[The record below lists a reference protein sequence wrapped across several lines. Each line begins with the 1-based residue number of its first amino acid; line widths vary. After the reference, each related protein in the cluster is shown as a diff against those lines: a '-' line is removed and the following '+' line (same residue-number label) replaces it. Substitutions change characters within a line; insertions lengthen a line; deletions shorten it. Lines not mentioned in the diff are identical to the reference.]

1 MAIRPYGE
9 GGVKELMYAPSRAK
23 RRRLGFLYTSKVC
36 TGFKQQLLHYN

>member
-23 RRRLGFLYTSKVC
+23 RRRLGFLYTS
-36 TGFKQQLLHYN
+36 TGFKQQLSKIVAL